1 MVPRSSNM
9 GLSQSVSLAQDTNR
23 RVSTR
28 AAYAP
33 ARLGNQGDINI
44 PFLGVLVMWR
54 AVRRS
59 QSARGE
65 VQESFSKGSA
75 SC

>member
-1 MVPRSSNM
+1 MLPRSGNM
-9 GLSQSVSLAQDTNR
+9 SLSRSVSLAQDTNR

-33 ARLGNQGDINI
+33 GRLGNQGDINN
-44 PFLGVLVMWR
+44 PFLGALVMWR
-54 AVRRS
+54 VVCRS

-65 VQESFSKGSA
+65 VQGSFSKGRA

>member
-1 MVPRSSNM
+1 MVPRSGNM
-9 GLSQSVSLAQDTNR
+9 SLSQSVSLAQDTNR

-28 AAYAP
+28 ATYAP
-33 ARLGNQGDINI
+33 GRLGNQGDINN
-44 PFLGVLVMWR
+44 PFLAGLVMWR
-54 AVRRS
+54 AVFRS

-65 VQESFSKGSA
+65 VQESFGKGRA